1 MNERTVRI
9 KGGERITV
17 RPMVEGDAPDVIDG
31 FARLSPSSHRTR
43 FFSSALRL
51 VPSVA
56 ADLTRVDDGRVVLLA
71 FTPDGRLVGGARA
84 TRHDDDPTIAD
95 VAVTVGD
102 PYQRRGLGSK
112 LLRLLRS
119 DAKAVGIERLAG
131 HVLAEN
137 AAGQALLVAS
147 AAACWVSEPGVIAF
161 EIPLGKRTVTPQV
174 AARRTLGLA
183 S

>member
-1 MNERTVRI
+1 MNERTVRLT
-9 KGGERITV
+9 GGERVMV
-17 RPMVEGDAPDVIDG
+17 RPMADGDAADVIAG
-31 FARLSPSSHRTR
+31 FARLSPASRRTR
-43 FFSSALRL
+43 FFSSAPRL

-56 ADLTRVDDGRVVLLA
+56 ADLTRVDDGRIVLLA
-71 FTPDGRLVGGARA
+71 FTADGTLVGGARA
-84 TRHDDDPTIAD
+84 TRHVDDPTVAD

-102 PYQRRGLGSK
+102 LYQRRGLGSK
-112 LLRLLRS
+112 LLRLLRTE
-119 DAKAVGIERLAG
+119 AKAAGIERLAG
-131 HVLAEN
+131 HVMAEN

-161 EIPLGKRTVTPQV
+161 EIPLGKRTVRPQI